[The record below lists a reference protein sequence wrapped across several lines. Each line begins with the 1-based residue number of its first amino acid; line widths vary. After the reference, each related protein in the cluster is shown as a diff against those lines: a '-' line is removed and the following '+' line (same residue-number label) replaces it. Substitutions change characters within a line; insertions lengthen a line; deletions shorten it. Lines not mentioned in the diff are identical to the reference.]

1 MSQITLQ
8 TLDFSSLGYP
18 SVGEFYLGVDVDG
31 IPKLRRAND
40 TIPLYAT
47 GSSTLQYITTNVS
60 DFINLI
66 NTSSLNPGSVY
77 LITDFQTQHYIQYTD
92 SNGDGTSLD
101 ELVNVADPEPL
112 VIVAISNSQYNIDV
126 KSLTYPDDT
135 IIWRHNL
142 VDREKEYFNPSSLG
156 KGYITYRKSASE
168 NSRDYDFRGVVFWRW
183 NDGSGNYTIVRRVDA
198 PNIFDYKVFKAFEEG
213 FVDPFLK
220 NEIGSFTTLN
230 NGLGIPYYLDNLVIS
245 TFSSVLSNKINLA
258 HGVTI
263 NTPSFAENQIGIML
277 YSTIHDTSSDL
288 SVNKI
293 HILANSN
300 IFGDFLGNDI
310 TSIGGIGGST
320 FSNEF
325 SANKIS
331 DISDCVI
338 GTASENNI
346 SGLGNST
353 FQNLNNNTG
362 NLINNSVIGTFENN
376 NFNIV
381 DLSSITSFTYND
393 VNQVSNNTVG
403 TVSGNI
409 VNTLSGNTCSQ
420 ITDNISVE
428 IKDNIVPNIYNN
440 TIDVINEN
448 ILAGD
453 IHENIGTTIQQ
464 NVGTISIF
472 TNRVNQLNQN
482 TGSASIGGN
491 SSDEIFNNVFN
502 NSTIYSN
509 TVKMINTNTVNNS
522 LSFNVGHSISSNT
535 ASYIERNN
543 VLEIEDNIL
552 GTFSYNI
559 GNQFKFNSITQSQYN
574 SLISVTNNN
583 INNFGYNIVGFVDST
598 ISNTFS
604 YNSIESS
611 SNNQI
616 GVVTL
621 NRIVQLDTNT
631 FSVLAVNDVVNI
643 DNNIGTNFTQN
654 ISNSISQNSIT
665 NLYQNN
671 IHTIFNNNSTNILN
685 NDGNRLENNTVTSIV
700 NNKVHLI
707 DSNTGSTF
715 SNNDALEISSNTF
728 TILEENKVKT
738 ITNNTVTNIRDNNG
752 NLIDNNTGITIESN
766 QINSL
771 YNNLVTTIS
780 QNIVNDIS
788 SNIGDS
794 ISLNNSNKI
803 IGNTVSNIDSNQ
815 TLLIQGN
822 EITLIQSNISEQISN
837 NTDPDNNGGL
847 IYDNSVMDI
856 SNNSNFN
863 EISDNT
869 GNQISNN
876 SFTASIF
883 EGATATFSWTGTPSV
898 NDIAI
903 INYNGLSQSVIS
915 STSSPIGFVN
925 QIYGL
930 FPASIYFATYSS
942 SVFALTTTQSFNSV
956 NGAPFSVQII
966 GTNSVYANVNF
977 SGTLND
983 ITIYPSAYT
992 QSFTNQYLVYVSNT
1006 GTPNKFNWQDDM
1018 GNSASNVSITGS
1030 SQSLSF
1036 GVNILFSN
1044 TTGHSFFDNWVFDVV
1059 PFQSDFSVTYSATFS
1074 GETSVTYNNIRE
1086 NNVVGIY
1093 NNTRGNI
1100 YGNSGTY
1107 IVGNDANDISYNN
1120 ITSIALNSNYDNI
1133 SGLNGFALYGTTAS
1147 QGTYS
1152 VNLVDIFGVSLANLK
1167 ISESIIRHTFLDA
1180 ITGPSPDTL
1189 TASTDM
1195 QTSTYSTVSRW
1206 VWDLAGHYEEK
1217 ARSTGMTYSGPI
1229 A

>member
-1 MSQITLQ
+1 
-8 TLDFSSLGYP
+8 
-18 SVGEFYLGVDVDG
+18 
-31 IPKLRRAND
+31 
-40 TIPLYAT
+40 
-47 GSSTLQYITTNVS
+47 
-60 DFINLI
+60 
-66 NTSSLNPGSVY
+66 
-77 LITDFQTQHYIQYTD
+77 
-92 SNGDGTSLD
+92 
-101 ELVNVADPEPL
+101 
-112 VIVAISNSQYNIDV
+112 
-126 KSLTYPDDT
+126 
-135 IIWRHNL
+135 
-142 VDREKEYFNPSSLG
+142 
-156 KGYITYRKSASE
+156 
-168 NSRDYDFRGVVFWRW
+168 
-183 NDGSGNYTIVRRVDA
+183 
-198 PNIFDYKVFKAFEEG
+198 
-213 FVDPFLK
+213 
-220 NEIGSFTTLN
+220 
-230 NGLGIPYYLDNLVIS
+230 
-245 TFSSVLSNKINLA
+245 
-258 HGVTI
+258 
-263 NTPSFAENQIGIML
+263 
-277 YSTIHDTSSDL
+277 
-288 SVNKI
+288 
-293 HILANSN
+293 
-300 IFGDFLGNDI
+300 
-310 TSIGGIGGST
+310 
-320 FSNEF
+320 
-325 SANKIS
+325 
-331 DISDCVI
+331 
-338 GTASENNI
+338 
-346 SGLGNST
+346 
-353 FQNLNNNTG
+353 
-362 NLINNSVIGTFENN
+362 
-376 NFNIV
+376 
-381 DLSSITSFTYND
+381 
-393 VNQVSNNTVG
+393 
-403 TVSGNI
+403 
-409 VNTLSGNTCSQ
+409 
-420 ITDNISVE
+420 
-428 IKDNIVPNIYNN
+428 
-440 TIDVINEN
+440 
-448 ILAGD
+448 
-453 IHENIGTTIQQ
+453 
-464 NVGTISIF
+464 
-472 TNRVNQLNQN
+472 
-482 TGSASIGGN
+482 
-491 SSDEIFNNVFN
+491 
-502 NSTIYSN
+502 
-509 TVKMINTNTVNNS
+509 
-522 LSFNVGHSISSNT
+522 
-535 ASYIERNN
+535 
-543 VLEIEDNIL
+543 
-552 GTFSYNI
+552 
-559 GNQFKFNSITQSQYN
+559 
-574 SLISVTNNN
+574 
-583 INNFGYNIVGFVDST
+583 VGFVNTT
-598 ISNTFS
+598 ISDTFE

-616 GVVTL
+616 GLVTL

-863 EISDNT
+863 EILSNT

-1044 TTGHSFFDNWVFDVV
+1044 TTGHAFFDNWLFDVV

-1074 GETSVTYNNIRE
+1074 GETSVAYNNIKR
-1086 NNVVGIY
+1086 NNVANISS
-1093 NNTRGNI
+1093 NTRGNI
-1100 YGNSGTY
+1100 LSNVGLRIFSNDVNEITFSNIGRITNLSNFGTITRLVGYEFINS
-1107 IVGNDANDISYNN
+1107 
-1120 ITSIALNSNYDNI
+1120 
-1133 SGLNGFALYGTTAS
+1133 TAS

-1152 VNLVDIFGVSLANLK
+1152 IGFDKVNGVSLADIL
-1167 ISESIIRHTFLDA
+1167 ISKDVKNHTFLDR
-1180 ITGPSPDTL
+1180 IDTGTL

>member
-8 TLDFSSLGYP
+8 TLDFSSLGFP

-31 IPKLRRAND
+31 IPKLRRSND

-47 GSSTLQYITTNVS
+47 SSGYLQYFSVSYS
-60 DFINLI
+60 DFLNLY
-66 NTSSLNPGSVY
+66 NTSSLEPGSIYV
-77 LITDFQTQHYIQYTD
+77 INNFRTSHYIQYTD
-92 SNGDGTSLD
+92 AVGDGTGLGESI
-101 ELVNVADPEPL
+101 NFGSIEPL
-112 VIVAISNSQYNIDV
+112 VVVATSNSTYDSDV
-126 KSLTYPDDT
+126 KSLLHPYDE
-135 IIWRHNL
+135 IKWIHEL
-142 VDREKEYFNPSSLG
+142 SDRDYDHYNNPSG
-156 KGYITYRKSASE
+156 VGRGHIVYRKSDAG
-168 NSRDYDFRGVVFWRW
+168 NSRDYDFRNIVFWRW

-220 NEIGSFTTLN
+220 NEIGSFTSLN

-245 TFSSVLSNKINLA
+245 TFSSVVSNKINLA
-258 HGVTI
+258 HGTTI

-277 YSTIHDTSSDL
+277 YSTIHDTSSQMII
-288 SVNKI
+288 NKI
-293 HILANSN
+293 HTLANSN
-300 IFGDFLGNDI
+300 VFGDFWLNDVSYI
-310 TSIGGIGGST
+310 DGST

-325 SANKIS
+325 YANKIS
-331 DISDCVI
+331 GFTGCIV
-338 GTASENNI
+338 GTAQANNI
-346 SGLGNST
+346 IGVDNSQ

-381 DLSSITSFTYND
+381 ASSSITSFTYND

-409 VNTLSGNTCSQ
+409 VNILTGNTCSQ

-428 IKDNIVPNIYNN
+428 IKDNVMSSIYNN

-453 IHENIGTTIQQ
+453 IYYNIGTQIAQ

-482 TGSASIGGN
+482 TGSASIGAN

-522 LSFNVGHSISSNT
+522 LSYNVGHLINSNT
-535 ASYIERNN
+535 ASYIESNN
-543 VLEIEDNIL
+543 VTEIENNIL

-559 GNQFKFNSITQSQYN
+559 GSEFKFNSITQSQYN

-583 INNFGYNIVGFVDST
+583 INNFGYNVVGFVNTT
-598 ISNTFS
+598 ISGTFA

-616 GVVTL
+616 GLVTL

-863 EISDNT
+863 EILSNT

-1044 TTGHSFFDNWVFDVV
+1044 TTGHAFFDNWLFDVV

-1074 GETSVTYNNIRE
+1074 GETSVAYNNIKR
-1086 NNVVGIY
+1086 NNVANISS
-1093 NNTRGNI
+1093 NTRGNI
-1100 YGNSGTY
+1100 LSNVGLRILSNDVNEITFSNIGRITNLSNFGTITRLVGYEFINS
-1107 IVGNDANDISYNN
+1107 
-1120 ITSIALNSNYDNI
+1120 
-1133 SGLNGFALYGTTAS
+1133 TAS

-1152 VNLVDIFGVSLANLK
+1152 IGFDKVNGVSLADIL
-1167 ISESIIRHTFLDA
+1167 ISKDVKNHTFLDR
-1180 ITGPSPDTL
+1180 IDTGTL

>member
-8 TLDFSSLGYP
+8 TLDFSSLGFP

-31 IPKLRRAND
+31 IPKLRRSND

-47 GSSTLQYITTNVS
+47 SSGTLQYFSVSYS
-60 DFINLI
+60 DFLNLY
-66 NTSSLNPGSVY
+66 NTSSLEPGSIYV
-77 LITDFQTQHYIQYTD
+77 INNFRTSHYIQYTD
-92 SNGDGTSLD
+92 AVGDGTGLGESI
-101 ELVNVADPEPL
+101 NFGSIEPL
-112 VIVAISNSQYNIDV
+112 VVVATSNSTYDSDV
-126 KSLTYPDDT
+126 KSLLHPYDE
-135 IIWRHNL
+135 IKWIHEL
-142 VDREKEYFNPSSLG
+142 SDRDYDHYNNPSG
-156 KGYITYRKSASE
+156 VGRGHIVYRKSDAG
-168 NSRDYDFRGVVFWRW
+168 NSRDYDFRNIVFWRW

-220 NEIGSFTTLN
+220 NEIGSFTSLN

-245 TFSSVLSNKINLA
+245 TFSSVVSNKINLA
-258 HGVTI
+258 HGTTI

-277 YSTIHDTSSDL
+277 YSTIHDTSSQMII
-288 SVNKI
+288 NKI
-293 HILANSN
+293 HTLANSN
-300 IFGDFLGNDI
+300 VFGDFWLNDVSYI
-310 TSIGGIGGST
+310 DGST

-325 SANKIS
+325 YANKIS
-331 DISDCVI
+331 GFTGCIV
-338 GTASENNI
+338 GTAQANNI
-346 SGLGNST
+346 IGVDNSQ

-381 DLSSITSFTYND
+381 ASSSITSFTYND

-409 VNTLSGNTCSQ
+409 VNILTGNTCSQ

-428 IKDNIVPNIYNN
+428 IKDNILPSIYNN
-440 TIDVINEN
+440 TIDLINEN

-453 IHENIGTTIQQ
+453 IYYNIGTQIAQ

-482 TGSASIGGN
+482 TGSASIGAN

-522 LSFNVGHSISSNT
+522 LSYNVGHLINSNT
-535 ASYIERNN
+535 ASYIESNN
-543 VLEIEDNIL
+543 VTEIENNIL

-559 GNQFKFNSITQSQYN
+559 GSEFKFNSITQSQYN

-583 INNFGYNIVGFVDST
+583 INNFGYNVVGFVNTT
-598 ISNTFS
+598 ISGTFA

-616 GVVTL
+616 GLVTL

-863 EISDNT
+863 EILSNT

-1044 TTGHSFFDNWVFDVV
+1044 TTGHAFFDNWLFDVV

-1074 GETSVTYNNIRE
+1074 GETSVSYNNIKR
-1086 NNVVGIY
+1086 NNVANISS
-1093 NNTRGNI
+1093 NTRGNI
-1100 YGNSGTY
+1100 LSNVGLRILSNDVNEITFSNIGRITNLSNFGTITRLVGYEFINS
-1107 IVGNDANDISYNN
+1107 
-1120 ITSIALNSNYDNI
+1120 
-1133 SGLNGFALYGTTAS
+1133 TAS

-1152 VNLVDIFGVSLANLK
+1152 IGFDKVNGVSLADIL
-1167 ISESIIRHTFLDA
+1167 ISKDVKNHTFLDR
-1180 ITGPSPDTL
+1180 IDTGTL

>member
-8 TLDFSSLGYP
+8 TLDFSSLGFP

-31 IPKLRRAND
+31 IPKLRRSND

-47 GSSTLQYITTNVS
+47 SSGYLQYFSVSYS
-60 DFINLI
+60 DFLNLY
-66 NTSSLNPGSVY
+66 NTSSLEPGSIYV
-77 LITDFQTQHYIQYTD
+77 INNFRTSHYIQYTD
-92 SNGDGTSLD
+92 AVGDGTGLGESI
-101 ELVNVADPEPL
+101 NFGSIEPL
-112 VIVAISNSQYNIDV
+112 VVVATSNSTYDSDV
-126 KSLTYPDDT
+126 KSLLHPYDE
-135 IIWRHNL
+135 IKWIHEL
-142 VDREKEYFNPSSLG
+142 SDRDYDHYNNPSG
-156 KGYITYRKSASE
+156 VGRGHIVYRKSDAG
-168 NSRDYDFRGVVFWRW
+168 NSRDYDFRNIVFWRW

-220 NEIGSFTTLN
+220 NEIGSFTSLN

-245 TFSSVLSNKINLA
+245 TFSSVVSNKINLA
-258 HGVTI
+258 HGTTI

-277 YSTIHDTSSDL
+277 YSTIHDTSSQMII
-288 SVNKI
+288 NKI
-293 HILANSN
+293 HTLANSN
-300 IFGDFLGNDI
+300 VFGDFWLNDVSYI
-310 TSIGGIGGST
+310 DGST

-325 SANKIS
+325 YANKIS
-331 DISDCVI
+331 GFTGCIV
-338 GTASENNI
+338 GTAQANNI
-346 SGLGNST
+346 IGVDNSQ

-381 DLSSITSFTYND
+381 ASSSITSFTYND

-409 VNTLSGNTCSQ
+409 VNILTGNTCSQ

-428 IKDNIVPNIYNN
+428 IKDNVMSSIYNN

-453 IHENIGTTIQQ
+453 IYYNIGTQIAQ

-482 TGSASIGGN
+482 TGSASIGAN

-522 LSFNVGHSISSNT
+522 LSYNVGHLINSNT
-535 ASYIERNN
+535 ASYIESNN
-543 VLEIEDNIL
+543 VTEIENNIL

-559 GNQFKFNSITQSQYN
+559 GSEFKFNSITQSQYN

-583 INNFGYNIVGFVDST
+583 INNFGYNVVGFVNTT
-598 ISNTFS
+598 ISGTFA

-616 GVVTL
+616 GLVTL

-863 EISDNT
+863 EILSNT

-1044 TTGHSFFDNWVFDVV
+1044 TTGHAFFDNWLFDVV

-1074 GETSVTYNNIRE
+1074 GETSVSYNNIKR
-1086 NNVVGIY
+1086 NNVANISS
-1093 NNTRGNI
+1093 NTRGNI
-1100 YGNSGTY
+1100 LSNVGLRILSNDVNEITFSNIGRITNLSNFGTITRLVGYEFINS
-1107 IVGNDANDISYNN
+1107 
-1120 ITSIALNSNYDNI
+1120 
-1133 SGLNGFALYGTTAS
+1133 TAS

-1152 VNLVDIFGVSLANLK
+1152 IGFDKVNGVSLADIL
-1167 ISESIIRHTFLDA
+1167 ISKDVKNHTFLDR
-1180 ITGPSPDTL
+1180 IDTGTL

>member
-1 MSQITLQ
+1 M
-8 TLDFSSLGYP
+8 
-18 SVGEFYLGVDVDG
+18 
-31 IPKLRRAND
+31 
-40 TIPLYAT
+40 
-47 GSSTLQYITTNVS
+47 
-60 DFINLI
+60 
-66 NTSSLNPGSVY
+66 
-77 LITDFQTQHYIQYTD
+77 
-92 SNGDGTSLD
+92 
-101 ELVNVADPEPL
+101 
-112 VIVAISNSQYNIDV
+112 
-126 KSLTYPDDT
+126 
-135 IIWRHNL
+135 
-142 VDREKEYFNPSSLG
+142 
-156 KGYITYRKSASE
+156 
-168 NSRDYDFRGVVFWRW
+168 
-183 NDGSGNYTIVRRVDA
+183 
-198 PNIFDYKVFKAFEEG
+198 
-213 FVDPFLK
+213 
-220 NEIGSFTTLN
+220 
-230 NGLGIPYYLDNLVIS
+230 
-245 TFSSVLSNKINLA
+245 
-258 HGVTI
+258 
-263 NTPSFAENQIGIML
+263 
-277 YSTIHDTSSDL
+277 
-288 SVNKI
+288 
-293 HILANSN
+293 
-300 IFGDFLGNDI
+300 
-310 TSIGGIGGST
+310 
-320 FSNEF
+320 
-325 SANKIS
+325 
-331 DISDCVI
+331 
-338 GTASENNI
+338 
-346 SGLGNST
+346 
-353 FQNLNNNTG
+353 
-362 NLINNSVIGTFENN
+362 
-376 NFNIV
+376 
-381 DLSSITSFTYND
+381 
-393 VNQVSNNTVG
+393 
-403 TVSGNI
+403 
-409 VNTLSGNTCSQ
+409 
-420 ITDNISVE
+420 
-428 IKDNIVPNIYNN
+428 
-440 TIDVINEN
+440 
-448 ILAGD
+448 
-453 IHENIGTTIQQ
+453 
-464 NVGTISIF
+464 
-472 TNRVNQLNQN
+472 
-482 TGSASIGGN
+482 
-491 SSDEIFNNVFN
+491 
-502 NSTIYSN
+502 
-509 TVKMINTNTVNNS
+509 
-522 LSFNVGHSISSNT
+522 
-535 ASYIERNN
+535 
-543 VLEIEDNIL
+543 
-552 GTFSYNI
+552 
-559 GNQFKFNSITQSQYN
+559 
-574 SLISVTNNN
+574 
-583 INNFGYNIVGFVDST
+583 
-598 ISNTFS
+598 
-604 YNSIESS
+604 
-611 SNNQI
+611 
-616 GVVTL
+616 
-621 NRIVQLDTNT
+621 
-631 FSVLAVNDVVNI
+631 
-643 DNNIGTNFTQN
+643 
-654 ISNSISQNSIT
+654 
-665 NLYQNN
+665 
-671 IHTIFNNNSTNILN
+671 
-685 NDGNRLENNTVTSIV
+685 ENNTVTSIV

-863 EISDNT
+863 EILSNT

-1044 TTGHSFFDNWVFDVV
+1044 ITGHAFFDNWLFDVV

-1074 GETSVTYNNIRE
+1074 GETSVAYNNIKR
-1086 NNVVGIY
+1086 NNVANISS
-1093 NNTRGNI
+1093 NTRGNI
-1100 YGNSGTY
+1100 LSN
-1107 IVGNDANDISYNN
+1107 VGLRIFSNDVNEITFSNIGR
-1120 ITSIALNSNYDNI
+1120 ITSLSNFGTITRLVGYEFINS
-1133 SGLNGFALYGTTAS
+1133 TAS

-1152 VNLVDIFGVSLANLK
+1152 IGFDKVNGVSLADIL
-1167 ISESIIRHTFLDA
+1167 ISKDVKNHTFLDR
-1180 ITGPSPDTL
+1180 IDTGTL

>member
-8 TLDFSSLGYP
+8 TLDFSSLGFP

-31 IPKLRRAND
+31 IPKLRRSND

-47 GSSTLQYITTNVS
+47 SSGTLQYFSVSYS
-60 DFINLI
+60 DFLNLY
-66 NTSSLNPGSVY
+66 NTSSLEPGSVY
-77 LITDFQTQHYIQYTD
+77 VINNFRTSHYIQYTD
-92 SNGDGTSLD
+92 SVGDGTGLGESI
-101 ELVNVADPEPL
+101 NFGSIEPL
-112 VIVAISNSQYNIDV
+112 VVVATSNSTYDSDV
-126 KSLTYPDDT
+126 KSLLHPYDE
-135 IIWRHNL
+135 IKWIHEL
-142 VDREKEYFNPSSLG
+142 SDRDYDHYNNPSG
-156 KGYITYRKSASE
+156 VGRGHIIYRKSDAG
-168 NSRDYDFRGVVFWRW
+168 NSRDYDFRNIVFWRW
-183 NDGSGNYTIVRRVDA
+183 NDGSGNYTVVRRVDA

-220 NEIGSFTTLN
+220 NEISSFTSLN

-245 TFSSVLSNKINLA
+245 TFSSVVSNKINLA
-258 HGVTI
+258 HGTTI

-277 YSTIHDTSSDL
+277 YSTIHDTSSQMII
-288 SVNKI
+288 NKI
-293 HILANSN
+293 HTLANSN
-300 IFGDFLGNDI
+300 VFGDFWLNDVSYI
-310 TSIGGIGGST
+310 DGST

-325 SANKIS
+325 YANKIS
-331 DISDCVI
+331 GFTGCIV
-338 GTASENNI
+338 GTAQSNNI
-346 SGLGNST
+346 IGVDNSQ

-381 DLSSITSFTYND
+381 ASSSITSFTYND

-409 VNTLSGNTCSQ
+409 VNILTGNTCSQ

-428 IKDNIVPNIYNN
+428 IKDNVMSSIYNN

-453 IHENIGTTIQQ
+453 IYYNIGTQIAQ

-482 TGSASIGGN
+482 TGSASIGAN

-522 LSFNVGHSISSNT
+522 LSYNVGHLINSNT
-535 ASYIERNN
+535 ASYIESNN
-543 VLEIEDNIL
+543 VTEIENNIL

-559 GNQFKFNSITQSQYN
+559 GSEFKFNSITQSQYN

-583 INNFGYNIVGFVDST
+583 INNFGYNVVGFVNTT
-598 ISNTFS
+598 ISDTFE

-616 GVVTL
+616 GLVTL

-863 EISDNT
+863 EILSNT

-1044 TTGHSFFDNWVFDVV
+1044 TTGHAFFDNWLFDVV

-1074 GETSVTYNNIRE
+1074 GETSVAYNNIKR
-1086 NNVVGIY
+1086 NNVANISS
-1093 NNTRGNI
+1093 NTRGNI
-1100 YGNSGTY
+1100 LSNVGLRIFSNDVNEITFSNIGRITNLSNFGTITRLVGYEFINS
-1107 IVGNDANDISYNN
+1107 
-1120 ITSIALNSNYDNI
+1120 
-1133 SGLNGFALYGTTAS
+1133 TAS

-1152 VNLVDIFGVSLANLK
+1152 IGFDKVNGVSLADIL
-1167 ISESIIRHTFLDA
+1167 ISKDVKNHTFLDR
-1180 ITGPSPDTL
+1180 IDTGNL